1 MISEKSDPIPARA
14 HLWGAAVYIVAS
26 LVLAYVGLSHMGAP
40 ANNGQVAMTI
50 GLAVIGFSKGLHSIS
65 RYVELKKIENEK
77 SLYRDL

>member
-1 MISEKSDPIPARA
+1 MPARV

-26 LVLAYVGLSHMGAP
+26 FVLAYVGLSHLGASTT
-40 ANNGQVAMTI
+40 NGQVATTI

-65 RYVELKKIENEK
+65 RYAELKKIENEK